1 MLPGGF
7 YQEYIDQLDTKGIK
21 RYCKKCEYKD
31 DCEGINDSPD
41 MRFIY
46 CDILQDIF

>member
-7 YQEYIDQLDTKGIK
+7 YQEYIDSLDRAGIK
-21 RYCKKCEYKD
+21 RYCRRCEYYK
-31 DCEGINDSPD
+31 DCEGKDDSPD
-41 MRFIY
+41 MRFIH